1 MREMVRLKKP
11 KSDAQ
16 ILILLVCA
24 SAILYTL
31 QLLLFDKP
39 KDTEFYLLQDFAFL
53 PLQVALVTVVLGKVL
68 GDREKR
74 QRIEKLGMVVSAF
87 FSEAGLEILTT
98 LACSAENPESFRPSL
113 AFTADWSEKDF
124 RHAAFAI
131 RHAKPHFVCRPE
143 ELLAMKELL
152 TEKREF
158 MLQMLENPTL
168 MEHDSFTDMLLAVF
182 HLTEELLARDDL
194 AAVTDADAAHL
205 SGDMDRA
212 FRTLAAQ
219 WLLHTRSL
227 KDHYPYLYSLEARR
241 NPFGAGKA
249 AVEE

>member
-1 MREMVRLKKP
+1 MKKP

-16 ILILLVCA
+16 ILILLLCA
-24 SAILYTL
+24 SAVLYTL
-31 QLLLFDKP
+31 QLVLFDKP
-39 KDTEFYLLQDFAFL
+39 ADTEFYLLQDFAFL

-74 QRIEKLGMVVSAF
+74 QRIEKLGMVISAF

-98 LACSAENPESFRPSL
+98 LACLAEEPESFRPAL

-124 RHAAFAI
+124 RHAAFSI
-131 RHAKPHFVCRPE
+131 RHAKPRFACRPE
-143 ELLAMKELL
+143 ELAALRDLL

-158 MLQMLENPTL
+158 LLQMLENPTL

-182 HLTEELLARDDL
+182 HLTEELLAREDL
-194 AAVTDADAAHL
+194 SAVSGADAAHL
-205 SGDMDRA
+205 SGDMERA

-227 KDHYPYLYSLEARR
+227 KNSYPYLFSLEARR
-241 NPFGAGKA
+241 NPFGAASA